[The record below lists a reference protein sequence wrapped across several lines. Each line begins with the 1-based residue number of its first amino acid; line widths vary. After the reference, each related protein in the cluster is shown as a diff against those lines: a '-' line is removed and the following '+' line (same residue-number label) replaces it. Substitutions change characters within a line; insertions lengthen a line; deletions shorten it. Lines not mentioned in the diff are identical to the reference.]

1 MKELKSN
8 IQKGYVEGLI
18 DDVVLVNSLHERA
31 NAHHKIGEL
40 FTSLFRT
47 LHRLPDIAVQTILR
61 TVVGQNTIDEL
72 HVSHRRR
79 QLLAYHTRQ
88 SSCIGVTRMK
98 EERKTYEFTV
108 HVKDDH
114 IISVNTI
121 QESLNACELREFHCI
136 KERI

>member
-18 DDVVLVNSLHERA
+18 DDVVLVNSLHKRA

-47 LHRLPDIAVQTILR
+47 LHGLPDIAIQTILR
-61 TVVGQNTIDEL
+61 AVVGQNTIDEL

-79 QLLAYHTRQ
+79 QLLAYHMRQ

-98 EERKTYEFTV
+98 EERKTYVFTV
-108 HVKDDH
+108 HVKDHH
-114 IISVNTI
+114 IVTLHAI
-121 QESLNACELREFHCI
+121 QEGFNTWE
-136 KERI
+136 